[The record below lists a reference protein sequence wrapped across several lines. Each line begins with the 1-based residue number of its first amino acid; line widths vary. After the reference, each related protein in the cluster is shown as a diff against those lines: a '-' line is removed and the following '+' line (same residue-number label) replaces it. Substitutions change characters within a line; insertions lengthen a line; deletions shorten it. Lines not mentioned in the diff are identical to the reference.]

1 MELYNKKIFKIMEEW
16 IVKELM
22 ESEAFCTGVAV
33 GISLYEQKVVMAH
46 EKKQHLKIGENLYYV
61 QDGKERLAQVL
72 EKICK

>member
-1 MELYNKKIFKIMEEW
+1 
-16 IVKELM
+16 M

-33 GISLYEQKVVMAH
+33 GVSLYEQKVVMAH
-46 EKKQHLKIGENLYYV
+46 EKKQYLKIGENLYYV

>member
-1 MELYNKKIFKIMEEW
+1 MEEC
-16 IVKELM
+16 VLKELL

-61 QDGKERLAQVL
+61 QDGKERLQQVI
-72 EKICK
+72 EKICR

>member
-1 MELYNKKIFKIMEEW
+1 MNELLERQ
-16 IVKELM
+16 
-22 ESEAFCTGVAV
+22 AFCMGILF